1 MPGARRYYT
10 PAELLALPAPQAPRW
25 PAVSMALLCLA
36 ALLLPLGLV
45 TALNVYLVALATLVM
60 LARRQGLPPGLG
72 PVLWPF
78 VALIA
83 LAFLRGLGAE
93 TYIFLRDG
101 WYFSNP
107 LLVLLV
113 GFVLGRQ
120 VDDAAKG
127 LRAVVVAGTLVA
139 LLHLLWFVLFPQ
151 LLALRASEV
160 RSVTG
165 SGYFAP
171 VVAVL
176 ILLAHAGHWRGGLR
190 LAPAWAWPL
199 LFINLAS
206 TGLAFSR
213 TLTVVLLAGALAAAG
228 FFAQRELRRVLALAL
243 LLVLAVLAARSAVD
257 PDSLQAKTSLVGK
270 FGRVFEE
277 LRVTQ
282 DLRPGEVQ
290 DNWRGYETA
299 RAVGQWA
306 EGGPARWFF
315 GEGLGALVDLGLFES
330 LTRDPRDAVR
340 FIPIF
345 HNGYV
350 FVLVKAGLVG
360 IVLYLLVLTRL
371 YLMGRRHANAAS
383 PLRNLGRLLQAC
395 AVSLFISTAIFFGAF
410 HKFDLLPV
418 MLLSGYLLAVLGVGG
433 AAARKRGPE
442 HPMSAP

>member
-1 MPGARRYYT
+1 
-10 PAELLALPAPQAPRW
+10 
-25 PAVSMALLCLA
+25 MALLCLA

-213 TLTVVLLAGALAAAG
+213 TLTVVLRPAPWPQRASLLSANCGVCWRWRCRRRGGAGRAQCGGPRLAAGQDLAGG
-228 FFAQRELRRVLALAL
+228 QV
-243 LLVLAVLAARSAVD
+243 
-257 PDSLQAKTSLVGK
+257 
-270 FGRVFEE
+270 
-277 LRVTQ
+277 
-282 DLRPGEVQ
+282 RPC
-290 DNWRGYETA
+290 
-299 RAVGQWA
+299 
-306 EGGPARWFF
+306 
-315 GEGLGALVDLGLFES
+315 L
-330 LTRDPRDAVR
+330 
-340 FIPIF
+340 
-345 HNGYV
+345 
-350 FVLVKAGLVG
+350 
-360 IVLYLLVLTRL
+360 
-371 YLMGRRHANAAS
+371 
-383 PLRNLGRLLQAC
+383 
-395 AVSLFISTAIFFGAF
+395 
-410 HKFDLLPV
+410 
-418 MLLSGYLLAVLGVGG
+418 
-433 AAARKRGPE
+433 
-442 HPMSAP
+442 

>member
-1 MPGARRYYT
+1 MPSARRYYT
-10 PAELLALPAPQAPRW
+10 PAELMALPAAPAPRW

-36 ALLLPLGLV
+36 AVLLPLGLV
-45 TALNVYLVALATLVM
+45 TALNVYLVALAVLVM
-60 LARRQGLPPGLG
+60 LARRQGVPAELG
-72 PVLWPF
+72 QVLWPF
-78 VALIA
+78 VALIVV
-83 LAFLRGLGAE
+83 AFLRGLGAE

-107 LLVLLV
+107 LLVMLV
-113 GFVLGRQ
+113 GYVLGRQ

-127 LRAVVVAGTLVA
+127 LRAIVVAGTLVA
-139 LLHLLWFVLFPQ
+139 ALHLLWFVLFPN

-171 VVAVL
+171 VVAAL
-176 ILLAHAGHWRGGLR
+176 ILLGHLKHWRTGLR
-190 LAPAWAWPL
+190 LPPALAWPCL
-199 LFINLAS
+199 LVNLAS
-206 TGLAFSR
+206 AALAFSR
-213 TLTVVLLAGALAAAG
+213 TLTVVLLVGALAVAG
-228 FFAQRELRRVLALAL
+228 FFARRELLRSSVLVLVL
-243 LLVLAVLAARSAVD
+243 LLAVLLARSAVS
-257 PDSLQAKTSLVGK
+257 PESQEAKTSLVGK

-282 DLRPGEVQ
+282 DLRPQEIQ

-306 EGGPARWFF
+306 DGGPARWFL

-360 IVLYLLVLTRL
+360 IALYLLVLTRL
-371 YLMGRRHANAAS
+371 YLMGRRHAGLAHAA
-383 PLRNLGRLLQAC
+383 PARRLGRLLQAC
-395 AVSLFISTAIFFGAF
+395 AVSLFVSTGIFFGAF

-418 MLLSGYLLAVLGVGG
+418 MLLSGYLMAVLAAGG
-433 AAARKRGPE
+433 AVANGGDA
-442 HPMSAP
+442 